1 MPDLKALGLFR
12 YSQTFCISVS
22 KKKLDLAALSVI
34 PKEFL
39 LSSSFMLTA
48 SK

>member
-22 KKKLDLAALSVI
+22 KKKLDLAALSDIRIEYI
-34 PKEFL
+34 P
-39 LSSSFMLTA
+39 
-48 SK
+48 